1 MQRLVI
7 YLHIVIVSVA
17 FVCCIKEEFIKSF
30 LILISHFL
38 LSKGI
43 EVNTGDTPYE
53 MMIAEVSAHIYK

>member
-17 FVCCIKEEFIKSF
+17 FVCCIKEFIKSF